1 MGVVIKGSEELAKT
15 LSLLGGDVAMA
26 GRYALRRG
34 AILMAETAQK
44 YAPLEYG
51 PLEESI
57 KVAKEEHL
65 GVNSWKNTVFVDV
78 ATPAPQRKRKGRAVT
93 VGDYATYVENNIP
106 RGVGRGEQSVAKAAR
121 LGVKVGPRFMS
132 RAFRDTKPE
141 IQADVESSIAAALAR
156 RQLGGTAV
164 KPKTTSRATS
174 ATTTRRRATT
184 PVVVKA
190 PAKAKRAPPKK
201 APVRTAKAKVTPRK
215 APAVKRPRRVQPKR
229 KPRTR
234 G

>member
-65 GVNSWKNTVFVDV
+65 GVNSWQNKVFVDV
-78 ATPAPQRKRKGRAVT
+78 ATPAPRRKRKGRAVV
-93 VGDYATYVENNIP
+93 VGDYATYAENNIP
-106 RGVGRGEQSVAKAAR
+106 RGIGTGEESRAKAAR

-132 RAFRDTKPE
+132 RAFRDTRPK
-141 IQADVESSIAAALAR
+141 IKADIEDSIAAALAR
-156 RQLGGTAV
+156 RQIKRTAATQ
-164 KPKTTSRATS
+164 KTTSRTVSVAS
-174 ATTTRRRATT
+174 AKRKAWT

-190 PAKAKRAPPKK
+190 PKKAKRAPPKK
-201 APVRTAKAKVTPRK
+201 APVRTPKAKVTPRK
-215 APAVKRPRRVQPKR
+215 APAVKRPRRLQPKR

-234 G
+234 